1 MQETPPEDVGVNVD
15 VGNTNDVGDTAD
27 LGHTNDVGDTA
38 NAGDTADVE
47 DTAGPSQHWTIQ
59 LPTEKI
65 TSCCFNTKEEA
76 EMLKNT
82 LMLLCIIQKKR
93 RMFLHAACCDFF
105 LPVAVG
111 TDRKRSSNWITA
123 ITLAVDFM
131 YSRSSG
137 LKTAHGFCS

>member
-38 NAGDTADVE
+38 NAGDTADVGDTADIGDTADVG

-82 LMLLCIIQKKR
+82 E
-93 RMFLHAACCDFF
+93 CCC
-105 LPVAVG
+105 V
-111 TDRKRSSNWITA
+111 
-123 ITLAVDFM
+123 
-131 YSRSSG
+131 
-137 LKTAHGFCS
+137 